1 MIKYHQEKVGIKGNS
16 LTLIKDLNPKYTGNI
31 TLNRE
36 DQTLGGVFIISVGIQ
51 ASTYER
57 FSIIIITTTIR
68 RICENQMGSDKFANI
83 ANCVLIFE
91 ECQ

>member
-36 DQTLGGVFIISVGIQ
+36 DQTLGEVFIISVCG
-51 ASTYER
+51 YP
-57 FSIIIITTTIR
+57 
-68 RICENQMGSDKFANI
+68 G
-83 ANCVLIFE
+83 
-91 ECQ
+91 